1 MADKKQKMVHSA
13 LSDIQAENRK
23 KLAVILN
30 QTLADLS
37 DLKSHAK
44 QAHWNLRGPNF
55 ISYHKLADKIA
66 EAADSFADTTAER
79 CIQLGGYVYGLT
91 SHVVKASDLPAFP
104 EDINDEDDCME
115 AVLASVSHVCASS
128 RAMIEETQDLGDYA
142 TSDMYIDIT
151 RAFDKFA
158 WMLNASIV

>member
-1 MADKKQKMVHSA
+1 MADKKQKMVPSA
-13 LSDIQAENRK
+13 LSDMQAEKRK
-23 KLAVILN
+23 KLAAVLN

-55 ISYHKLADKIA
+55 ISYHRLADKVA
-66 EAADSFADTTAER
+66 NEADGFADTVAER

-91 SHVVKASDLPAFP
+91 SHAAKASMLPKFP
-104 EDINDEDDCME
+104 EEITDEDDCMD
-115 AVLASVSHVCASS
+115 ALLASVSSVCKSC
-128 RAMIEETQDLGDYA
+128 RAAIEETQDLGDYA

-151 RAFDKFA
+151 RAFDKIA
-158 WMLNASIV
+158 WMLNASLV

>member
-66 EAADSFADTTAER
+66 EAAGSFADTTAER